1 MVVTSCYHQ
10 GSNYAC
16 LLWSYSIW
24 YSQQENWATTKWGE
38 EQVPIPHLILKL
50 FFMYLNLEA
59 YKEKIKTVISWQA
72 KLGLSQCAEDDKRVL
87 LEELAS
93 DNWSFSIN

>member
-1 MVVTSCYHQ
+1 MHVYYDLTAFDIHNRKT
-10 GSNYAC
+10 GPLPNG
-16 LLWSYSIW
+16 
-24 YSQQENWATTKWGE
+24 GE